1 MDTETRPASEARP
14 QPSLAQVGPG
24 AGESADAETDLPT
37 ATTTPDAHTS
47 AAPQSARFSIQ
58 LISFRDADN
67 LARFAQDEGL
77 IGQALKIEPDGQ
89 PNRWHAVLLGAYSD
103 RAAAEAALRD
113 LPASLKRLDPIIRS
127 LTTAERLVPIQAA
140 DTIP

>member
-1 MDTETRPASEARP
+1 LS
-14 QPSLAQVGPG
+14 
-24 AGESADAETDLPT
+24 T
-37 ATTTPDAHTS
+37 ATTTPDAS
-47 AAPQSARFSIQ
+47 ASAIPQSARFSIQ

-67 LARFAQDEGL
+67 LARFAQDAGL

-89 PNRWHAVLLGAYSD
+89 PSRWHAVLLGAYSD
-103 RAAAEAALRD
+103 RAAAEVALRD

-127 LTTAERLVPIQAA
+127 LTKAERLVPIQAV